1 MLSLAG
7 TKKSRYTGFRDEDS
21 SPKKFRFQFQISES
35 WKIKS
40 PRHMHHNSQPFK
52 IDLNKKPF
60 SKHKTLQ
67 TFKDDAQGFK
77 EKHITKSSH
86 IKKKF
91 FWHPRQGFEPRTVG
105 ILVCWM
111 LGLGTLNYNY

>member
-1 MLSLAG
+1 MLSLAE
-7 TKKSRYTGFRDEDS
+7 TKKADTQDLEMKTRRLKSLDS
-21 SPKKFRFQFQISES
+21 NFKYQNLGKSSFQ
-35 WKIKS
+35 K
-40 PRHMHHNSQPFK
+40 HMHHNSQPFK

-86 IKKKF
+86 IKKIFLGIPDKDSN
-91 FWHPRQGFEPRTVG
+91 PEPSE
-105 ILVCWM
+105 
-111 LGLGTLNYNY
+111 Y